1 MPAGNKH
8 ACSFVLIISDEDK
21 KFQKF
26 DTCGPISV
34 SSVMAD
40 WPNTLSP

>member
-1 MPAGNKH
+1 MPTSNKH
-8 ACSFVLIISDEDK
+8 ASSFALIISDEDK
-21 KFQKF
+21 KF